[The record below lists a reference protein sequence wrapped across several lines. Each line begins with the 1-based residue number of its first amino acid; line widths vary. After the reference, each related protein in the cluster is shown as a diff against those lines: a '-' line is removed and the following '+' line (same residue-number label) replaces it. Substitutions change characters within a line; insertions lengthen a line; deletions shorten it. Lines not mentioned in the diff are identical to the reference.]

1 MEQTNK
7 TDISTKEAKRIY
19 DTVKRIFDQQSR
31 QLIKN
36 NNLIYA
42 LSAIV
47 TAYNSTTKIATVYFA
62 GDDSGNTTTLK
73 NKSNETLAAGNE
85 VYVFCIGSLTNAY
98 VAIKK

>member
-1 MEQTNK
+1 MAQTNK
-7 TDISTKEAKRIY
+7 TDISSRIY
-19 DTVKRIFDQQSR
+19 DTVKRIFDQQSKR
-31 QLIKN
+31 LIKD

-47 TAYNSTTKIATVYFA
+47 TAYDGTTKIATVYFA

-73 NKSNETLAAGNE
+73 NKSNETLAAGNQ